1 MLDCASQDYMAGAK
15 LYQRAAIYSAVTFMD
30 TDMILILGVTGT
42 GKGQLAFELAEAIGA
57 EIISIDSMK
66 VYRRMDIGTAKPP
79 KEARE
84 SIRYHLIDV
93 VEPSESF
100 SVGLFLDGA
109 LSAIEQIKSR
119 NKPVIAV
126 GGTALYIKALL
137 YGLFEGPGTD
147 EQIRSQLRMR
157 AEREGLDQLYGEL
170 EKVDSVAA
178 ARIDP
183 NDAKRIIRALE
194 VYKITGK
201 PISKLQQQWGIGS
214 QKHSWTIVG
223 LRREKPNVSSRIN
236 SRVKKMLAAGLVD
249 EVKSLLAEDKPLS
262 KQARCAIG
270 YAEIID
276 YLHGRISLED
286 AAELIKRNTRRLAKN
301 QRTWFKTFKNVNW
314 LDIEPEEPGEKVLSR
329 TKTLLNDIVPNL
341 FAKC

>member
-1 MLDCASQDYMAGAK
+1 MLDCARQDYVTRAK
-15 LYQRAAIYSAVTFMD
+15 LYQRAAIYSAVTFMN

-84 SIRYHLIDV
+84 RIRYHLIDV

-109 LSAIEQIKSR
+109 LSAIEQIKLR

-147 EQIRSQLRMR
+147 EQIRSQLRAR
-157 AEREGLDQLYGEL
+157 AEREGLEQLYGEL
-170 EKVDSVAA
+170 EKVDSAVAE
-178 ARIDP
+178 RIGH

-194 VYKITGK
+194 VYKITGE
-201 PISKLQQQWGIGS
+201 PISSLQQQWNVGS
-214 QKHSWTIVG
+214 PKHTWTIIG

-236 SRVKKMLAAGLVD
+236 NRVKKMLAAGLVD

-262 KQARCAIG
+262 EQARCAIG

-276 YLHGRISLED
+276 YLNGRISLED
-286 AAELIKRNTRRLAKN
+286 AAELIKKNTRRLAKN
-301 QRTWFKTFKNVNW
+301 QRTWFKTFENVNW
-314 LDIEPEEPGEKVLSR
+314 LDIEPEEPAGKIISR
-329 TKTLLNDIVPNL
+329 TKTLLNTI
-341 FAKC
+341 K